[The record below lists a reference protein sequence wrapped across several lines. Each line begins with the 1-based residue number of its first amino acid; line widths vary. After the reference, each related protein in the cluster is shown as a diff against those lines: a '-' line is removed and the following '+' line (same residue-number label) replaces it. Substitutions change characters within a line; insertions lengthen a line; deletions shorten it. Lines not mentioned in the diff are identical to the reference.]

1 MEILN
6 NGRFGMGAALTGT
19 MRASIAT
26 AVDFAVNRT
35 QFTFKINKFGTIQ
48 VSGGGGGG

>member
-6 NGRFGMGAALTGT
+6 NGRFGMAAAMSGT
-19 MRASIAT
+19 MRAAVAK

-35 QFTFKINKFGTIQ
+35 QFTMKINKFGTIQ
-48 VSGGGGGG
+48 VKRRCL